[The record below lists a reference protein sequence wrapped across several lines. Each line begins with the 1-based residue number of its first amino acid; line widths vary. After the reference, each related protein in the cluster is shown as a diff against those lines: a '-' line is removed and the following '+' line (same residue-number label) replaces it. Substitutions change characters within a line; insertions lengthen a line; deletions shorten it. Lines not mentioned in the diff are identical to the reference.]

1 MIKKIALIGNPNVG
15 KSTIFNT
22 LTKNNVHTG
31 NWPGKTVGNNIGNFK
46 YKNDEYILYDLPGT
60 YSLSPNSKEEEISRN
75 FILSN
80 EYDIALIICDACL
93 LERNLNLVLQT
104 LEITDNV
111 ILAINLMDEAIKKN
125 IIINLKELSNILNVP
140 VVGISAKKNI
150 GINKLLNE
158 INNFKEKE
166 KKKIENKSIEKINKL
181 ANDIA
186 NKVVKI
192 KNNDYI
198 KKERKIDK
206 ILTSKYTGIPIM
218 IISLLIVFW
227 ITISLSNYPS
237 IALNKL
243 FNLISNYLFKSLN
256 KLNINPLITSI
267 LLNGIYKTTT
277 WVISVM
283 LPPMCIFFPI
293 FAILEEYGFLPRIAF
308 NLDKIFQ
315 KCNSCGKQAL
325 TMCMGFGCN
334 AVGVTN
340 ARIIDSKKERLI
352 AIITN
357 SFVPCNGRFPTI
369 IAIISMFIV
378 GYNNSFL
385 SSFILTLVII
395 FAILITFIVSKILS
409 ITLLKGFESNFTLEL
424 PYYRKPNFIK
434 TIFYTLYE
442 KALKILFRAIK
453 VSIPAG
459 LIIWLFSNINI
470 NGISLFNHITIFLD
484 PFGKSIGLDGVIV
497 FAFILGFPANEIVIP
512 IIIMGYLNKSSL
524 LDYNSL
530 DELKNILV
538 TNGWTLKTAICT
550 IVISLMHYPCSTTC
564 LTIKEETKSLKWMFV
579 SMIIPT
585 IIGIFFCFIIN
596 FIFK

>member
-1 MIKKIALIGNPNVG
+1 MKVGLIGNPNVG
-15 KSTIFNT
+15 KSTIFNA
-22 LTKNNVHTG
+22 LTGMHQHTG

-227 ITISLSNYPS
+227 ITISLSN
-237 IALNKL
+237 
-243 FNLISNYLFKSLN
+243 
-256 KLNINPLITSI
+256 
-267 LLNGIYKTTT
+267 
-277 WVISVM
+277 
-283 LPPMCIFFPI
+283 
-293 FAILEEYGFLPRIAF
+293 
-308 NLDKIFQ
+308 
-315 KCNSCGKQAL
+315 
-325 TMCMGFGCN
+325 
-334 AVGVTN
+334 
-340 ARIIDSKKERLI
+340 
-352 AIITN
+352 
-357 SFVPCNGRFPTI
+357 
-369 IAIISMFIV
+369 
-378 GYNNSFL
+378 
-385 SSFILTLVII
+385 
-395 FAILITFIVSKILS
+395 
-409 ITLLKGFESNFTLEL
+409 
-424 PYYRKPNFIK
+424 
-434 TIFYTLYE
+434 
-442 KALKILFRAIK
+442 
-453 VSIPAG
+453 
-459 LIIWLFSNINI
+459 
-470 NGISLFNHITIFLD
+470 
-484 PFGKSIGLDGVIV
+484 
-497 FAFILGFPANEIVIP
+497 
-512 IIIMGYLNKSSL
+512 
-524 LDYNSL
+524 
-530 DELKNILV
+530 
-538 TNGWTLKTAICT
+538 
-550 IVISLMHYPCSTTC
+550 
-564 LTIKEETKSLKWMFV
+564 
-579 SMIIPT
+579 
-585 IIGIFFCFIIN
+585 
-596 FIFK
+596 